1 MSEQARERSREVQ
14 PRLLLKQQAAAY
26 CGVCSAVF
34 EKACPV
40 KPIRLLNRIPRWD
53 RFALDAWIDGLTKS
67 EVNELDPLRM
77 WDDSRTAA
85 RA

>member
-1 MSEQARERSREVQ
+1 MSEQGRRVSRVE
-14 PRLLLKQQAAAY
+14 PRLLLKQDAAAY
-26 CGVCSAVF
+26 CGVCLSVF

-40 KPIRLLNRIPRWD
+40 KPIQLLNRIPRWD

-67 EVNELDPLRM
+67 EVDELDPLRM
-77 WDDSRTAA
+77 WDDSRAAA

>member
-1 MSEQARERSREVQ
+1 MSEQARRTPRVE
-14 PRLLLKQQAAAY
+14 PRLLLKQDAAAY
-26 CGVCSAVF
+26 CGVCLAVF

-40 KPIRLLNRIPRWD
+40 QPIQLLNRIPRWD

-77 WDDSRTAA
+77 WDDSRSAA

>member
-1 MSEQARERSREVQ
+1 VQ

-26 CGVCSAVF
+26 CGVCPSVF

-40 KPIRLLNRIPRWD
+40 QPIQLLDRIPRWD

-67 EVNELDPLRM
+67 PVIDEFDLGGA
-77 WDDSRTAA
+77 WDA
-85 RA
+85 RNRRASAGA

>member
-1 MSEQARERSREVQ
+1 MSEQARRTPRVE
-14 PRLLLKQQAAAY
+14 PRLLLKQDAAAY
-26 CGVCSAVF
+26 CGVCLSVF

-40 KPIRLLNRIPRWD
+40 KPIQLLNRIPRWD

-67 EVNELDPLRM
+67 EVEELDPLRM